1 MRYCHMQTLVT
12 VVVIAAFAVVFYV
25 AGQVCCDKFFNIAAA
40 AADNFDAL
48 RFKYVLGA
56 LPHIPS
62 KHHHHS
68 HLSEN
73 RCYSALAST
82 AFR

>member
-1 MRYCHMQTLVT
+1 MT
-12 VVVIAAFAVVFYV
+12 VMVITHLTVILYISCEVGSY
-25 AGQVCCDKFFNIAAA
+25 QFFNIAAA

-48 RFKYVLGA
+48 RFKYVLRA
-56 LPHIPS
+56 LPHIPG